1 MSNYLGVDF
10 KKNLRYNK
18 TPERDDYMS
27 YELEK
32 IQKISVA
39 YTRSDCAQFMVAHQ
53 MPYLSIIG
61 DEIIYSAPEG
71 RKATINKYL
80 TDSRRFAF
88 PYANIPSHREKR
100 GKVLLNKV
108 LLNYVNQI
116 YEYDKPYIVLRDK
129 MVNEQF
135 VTQTSDSKQAIIVSR
150 TLDPIFKGAS
160 FELNREELSQKLHE
174 NYTKLEGKKF
184 IFSNGGRLISE
195 EFLYNS
201 GENNYIIVTS
211 DGLHTTVTGLKVEEK
226 DSLYSLKQLDFHVH
240 RYNGFDL
247 REIENYAQIISEP
260 KIPRIYNLSIPKEEI
275 IKAKTMARMKNR

>member
-39 YTRSDCAQFMVAHQ
+39 YVQNDCAQFMVAHQ

-61 DEIIYSAPEG
+61 DEIIYNAPEG

-88 PYANIPSHREKR
+88 PYANVPSHREKR
-100 GKVLLNKV
+100 GKLLF
-108 LLNYVNQI
+108 NYVNQI
-116 YEYDKPYIVLRDK
+116 YEYDKPYIVLRDRT
-129 MVNEQF
+129 VNEQF
-135 VTQTSDSKQAIIVSR
+135 LTKTSDSKQAIIVSR
-150 TLDPIFKGAS
+150 TLDPIFRGAD
-160 FELNREELSQKLHE
+160 FELKREELSQKLHE

-195 EFLYNS
+195 EEFLNS
-201 GENNYIIVTS
+201 YDENNYLIVTS
-211 DGLHTTVTGLKVEEK
+211 DGLHTTVTGLKVEGK
-226 DSLYSLKQLDFHVH
+226 DPLYSLKQLDFHVH

-247 REIENYAQIISEP
+247 RTIENYAQIISEP
-260 KIPRIYNLSIPKEEI
+260 KIHRIYNLSIPNEEI